1 MINCGLHQQVL
12 RDLKI
17 APTKVQMNQ
26 PLPKALFI
34 TGTDTGV
41 GKTHVACKLIR
52 DYVAQGFRVIGMKP
66 VAAGLDLVNGQWVN
80 DDVLRLEEA
89 SNVKAP
95 RELINPYSFKEAVAP
110 HIAAEKAGIVINI
123 DVIKQ
128 AFQAL
133 SKLADIV
140 IVEGAGGFLVPLN
153 DQQSMADLPAALDI
167 PVILVVG
174 MKLGCINHSLLTVEA
189 IKARGLHLHGWVAN
203 QIEPEMTFYNK
214 NMTTIAEKIHLKSM
228 FLSVFQPN
236 K

>member
-1 MINCGLHQQVL
+1 MKQ
-12 RDLKI
+12 
-17 APTKVQMNQ
+17 AF
-26 PLPKALFI
+26 FI

-41 GKTHVACKLIR
+41 GKTYVACKLIS
-52 DYVAQGFRVIGMKP
+52 DYVAQGHRVIGMKP

-110 HIAAEKAGIVINI
+110 HIAAEKAGIEVKI

-133 SKLADIV
+133 AKLADIV

-153 DQQSMADLPAALDI
+153 NQQSMADLPAALDI

-189 IKARGLHLHGWVAN
+189 IKARGLKLHGWVAN
-203 QIEPEMTFYNK
+203 QIEPEMDFYDENI
-214 NMTTIAEKIHLKSM
+214 TTIAEKTHLSSM
-228 FLSVFQPN
+228 YSSVFQPI
-236 K
+236 

>member
-1 MINCGLHQQVL
+1 MKQAFFV
-12 RDLKI
+12 
-17 APTKVQMNQ
+17 
-26 PLPKALFI
+26 

-52 DYVAQGFRVIGMKP
+52 DYVAQGHRVIGMKP
-66 VAAGLDLVNGQWVN
+66 VAAGSDFVNGKWVN

-110 HIAAEKAGIVINI
+110 HIAAEKVGVEIKI

-133 SKLADIV
+133 SKLADII

-153 DQQSMADLPAALDI
+153 NQQSMADLPAALDI

-189 IKARGLHLHGWVAN
+189 IKARGLSLHGWVAN
-203 QIEPEMTFYNK
+203 QIEPEMAFYNK
-214 NMTTIAEKIHLKSM
+214 NMATIAEKIHLNSM
-228 FLSVFQPN
+228 FLSEFQPN
-236 K
+236 

>member
-1 MINCGLHQQVL
+1 MKQ
-12 RDLKI
+12 
-17 APTKVQMNQ
+17 AF
-26 PLPKALFI
+26 FI

-41 GKTHVACKLIR
+41 GKTYVACRLIR
-52 DYVAQGFRVIGMKP
+52 DYVAQGYNVIGMKP
-66 VAAGLDLVNGQWVN
+66 VAAGSDLVNGQWVN

-110 HIAAEKAGIVINI
+110 HIAAEKAGIEINI

-153 DQQSMADLPAALDI
+153 DQQSMADLPAVLDI

-174 MKLGCINHSLLTVEA
+174 MKLGCINHSLLTAEA
-189 IKARGLHLHGWVAN
+189 IKARGLNLHGWIAN
-203 QIEPEMTFYNK
+203 QIEPEMAFYNK
-214 NMTTIAEKIHLKSM
+214 NMTTIAEKLHLNSM
-228 FLSVFQPN
+228 FLSGYQSN
-236 K
+236 KS

>member
-1 MINCGLHQQVL
+1 MTQ
-12 RDLKI
+12 
-17 APTKVQMNQ
+17 AF
-26 PLPKALFI
+26 FI

-41 GKTHVACKLIR
+41 GKTYVACKLIR
-52 DYVAQGFRVIGMKP
+52 DYVAQGYKVVGMKP
-66 VAAGLDLVNGQWVN
+66 VAAGGDLVNGKWVN
-80 DDVLRLEEA
+80 DDVLKLEQA

-95 RELINPYSFKEAVAP
+95 RELVNPYSFKEAIAP
-110 HIAAEKAGIVINI
+110 HIAAEKAGLEIKI

-153 DQQSMADLPAALDI
+153 NQQSMADLPAALDI

-189 IKARGLHLHGWVAN
+189 IQARGLTLHGWVAN
-203 QIEPEMTFYNK
+203 QVEPDMPFYHK
-214 NMTTIAEKIHLKSM
+214 NVATIAEKLHLNSM
-228 FLSVFQPN
+228 FLSEFKQ

>member
-1 MINCGLHQQVL
+1 MKQAFFV
-12 RDLKI
+12 
-17 APTKVQMNQ
+17 
-26 PLPKALFI
+26 

-41 GKTHVACKLIR
+41 GKTYVACKLIR
-52 DYVAQGFRVIGMKP
+52 DYVAQGHRVIGMKP
-66 VAAGLDLVNGQWVN
+66 VAAGGDFVNGQWVN
-80 DDVLRLEEA
+80 EDVLRLEEA

-110 HIAAEKAGIVINI
+110 HIAAEKVGVEIKI

-133 SKLADIV
+133 SKLADII

-153 DQQSMADLPAALDI
+153 NQQSMADLPAALDI

-189 IKARGLHLHGWVAN
+189 IKARGLSLHGWVAN
-203 QIEPEMTFYNK
+203 QIEPEMAFYNK
-214 NMTTIAEKIHLKSM
+214 NMATIAEKIHLNSM
-228 FLSVFQPN
+228 FLSEFQPN
-236 K
+236 

>member
-1 MINCGLHQQVL
+1 MKQ
-12 RDLKI
+12 
-17 APTKVQMNQ
+17 AF
-26 PLPKALFI
+26 FI

-41 GKTHVACKLIR
+41 GKTYVACKLIR
-52 DYVAQGFRVIGMKP
+52 DYVAQGHRVIGMKP
-66 VAAGLDLVNGQWVN
+66 VAAGCDLVNGQWVN

-95 RELINPYSFKEAVAP
+95 RELVNPYSFKEAVAP
-110 HIAAEKAGIVINI
+110 HIAAENAGIEINT

-174 MKLGCINHSLLTVEA
+174 MRLGCINHSLLTVEA
-189 IKARGLHLHGWVAN
+189 IKMRGLNLHGWVAN
-203 QIEPEMTFYNK
+203 QIEPEMAFYNK
-214 NMTTIAEKIHLKSM
+214 NMATIAEAIHLNSM
-228 FLSVFQPN
+228 FLCDFQPN

>member
-1 MINCGLHQQVL
+1 MKQAFFV
-12 RDLKI
+12 
-17 APTKVQMNQ
+17 
-26 PLPKALFI
+26 

-41 GKTHVACKLIR
+41 GKTYVACKLIR
-52 DYVAQGFRVIGMKP
+52 DYVAQGHRVIGMKP
-66 VAAGLDLVNGQWVN
+66 VAAGGDLVNGQWVN

-110 HIAAEKAGIVINI
+110 HIAAEKVGVEIKI

-133 SKLADIV
+133 SKLADII

-153 DQQSMADLPAALDI
+153 NQQSMADLPTALDI

-174 MKLGCINHSLLTVEA
+174 MKLGCINHSLLTVDA
-189 IKARGLHLHGWVAN
+189 IKARGLSLHGWVAN
-203 QIEPEMTFYNK
+203 QIEPEMAFYNK
-214 NMTTIAEKIHLKSM
+214 NMATIAEKIHLTSM
-228 FLSVFQPN
+228 FLSEFQPN
-236 K
+236 

>member
-1 MINCGLHQQVL
+1 MKQ
-12 RDLKI
+12 
-17 APTKVQMNQ
+17 AF
-26 PLPKALFI
+26 FI

-41 GKTHVACKLIR
+41 GKTYVACKLIR
-52 DYVAQGFRVIGMKP
+52 DHVAQGHRVIGMKP
-66 VAAGLDLVNGQWVN
+66 VAAGCDLVNGQWVN

-95 RELINPYSFKEAVAP
+95 RELVNPYSFKEAVAP
-110 HIAAEKAGIVINI
+110 HIAAENAGIEINT

-174 MKLGCINHSLLTVEA
+174 MRLGCINHSLLTVEA
-189 IKARGLHLHGWVAN
+189 IKMRGLNLHGWVAN
-203 QIEPEMTFYNK
+203 QIEPEMAFYNK
-214 NMTTIAEKIHLKSM
+214 NMATIAKKIHLNSM
-228 FLSVFQPN
+228 FLCDFQPN

>member
-1 MINCGLHQQVL
+1 MKQAFFV
-12 RDLKI
+12 
-17 APTKVQMNQ
+17 
-26 PLPKALFI
+26 

-41 GKTHVACKLIR
+41 GKTYVACKLIR
-52 DYVAQGFRVIGMKP
+52 DYVAQGHRVIGMKP
-66 VAAGLDLVNGQWVN
+66 VAAGSDLVNGQWVN
-80 DDVLRLEEA
+80 DDVLKLEEA

-110 HIAAEKAGIVINI
+110 HIAAEKVGIEIKI

-153 DQQSMADLPAALDI
+153 DQQSMADLPTALDI

-189 IKARGLHLHGWVAN
+189 IKARGLKLHGWVAN
-203 QIEPEMTFYNK
+203 QIEPEMAFYDENI
-214 NMTTIAEKIHLKSM
+214 TTIAEKIYLNSM
-228 FLSVFQPN
+228 FLSRYQPN
-236 K
+236 